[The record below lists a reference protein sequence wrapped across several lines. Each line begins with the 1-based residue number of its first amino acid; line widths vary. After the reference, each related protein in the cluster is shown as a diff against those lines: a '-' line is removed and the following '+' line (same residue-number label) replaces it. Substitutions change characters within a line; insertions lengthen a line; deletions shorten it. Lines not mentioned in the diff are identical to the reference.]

1 MNDTGASINAQS
13 AADDADAALLHAL
26 AIDAELDGGLD
37 RPEDDDAQDELDPD
51 ALIAEP
57 VVEGEEVGTLAP
69 VARTDRRRLLKAD
82 EVSGGA
88 TIDKYLNEIGAKPL
102 LTAEEEGRYARALR
116 DGDFSAR
123 QKLIEHNLR
132 LVVSIAKR
140 YQERGVA
147 LLDLIEEGNLGL
159 IHAIEKFDPDRGFR
173 FSTYATWWIRQAVER
188 AIMMQSRT
196 VRLPIHVLRDLTHV
210 LRAKGRLERA
220 QGSGTDPAAQVSDAS
235 IAEQL
240 GSSAKEVAA
249 LLQLGADAVSL
260 DTPLAD
266 DPTSTMQD
274 IMQSDSATPDEV
286 MDTSERGRLI
296 DEWLNRL
303 NVRQRRVIERRFGL
317 HGLEPA
323 TLEAIADEMELT
335 RERVR
340 QIQQE
345 ALVRLKRVL
354 AASGVT
360 RDNLL

>member
-1 MNDTGASINAQS
+1 MNETGGSMNTQS
-13 AADDADAALLHAL
+13 AVDDPDAALLQAL
-26 AIDAELDGGLD
+26 TIEAEFDGALDAHEFDEAD
-37 RPEDDDAQDELDPD
+37 DELDPD
-51 ALIAEP
+51 ALVAEASAD
-57 VVEGEEVGTLAP
+57 EGETSPSVPAP
-69 VARTDRRRLLKAD
+69 RADRRRLLKAE
-82 EVSGGA
+82 EVAGGA
-88 TIDKYLNEIGAKPL
+88 TIDKYLNDIGAKPL

-116 DGDFSAR
+116 AGDFSAR

-140 YQERGVA
+140 YQDRGVA

-196 VRLPIHVLRDLTHV
+196 VRLPIHVLRDLTQV
-210 LRAKGRLERA
+210 LRAKGKLERA
-220 QGSGTDPAAQVSDAS
+220 QGSGADPATQVTDAS

-240 GSSAKEVAA
+240 GSSPKEVAA
-249 LLQLGADAVSL
+249 LLQLGADAISL

-274 IMQSDSATPDEV
+274 VMQSEGATPDEV
-286 MDTSERGRLI
+286 MDTSERERLI
-296 DEWLNRL
+296 DEWLHRL

-323 TLEAIADEMELT
+323 TLEDIADEMELT

-345 ALVRLKRVL
+345 ALMRLKRVL